1 MIKVAMLHTLR
12 VRDVM
17 TEAILLLRT
26 DMRVNKAWSLLHDAG
41 VTGAPVLDARGHLVG
56 VLSNSDL
63 ADPRRRRSDASGL
76 VADVMTRVIYAVRAD
91 DPVLTAVRLMA
102 DENIHRAIVV
112 NDDGTLAG
120 IVVPM
125 DILRVLAQDADTRA
139 TTAHV
144 EYVDLRSMNDGPAPA
159 ATLGPNRETIPTA
172 IVFESTRGGRALR

>member
-1 MIKVAMLHTLR
+1 
-12 VRDVM
+12 
-17 TEAILLLRT
+17 
-26 DMRVNKAWSLLHDAG
+26 
-41 VTGAPVLDARGHLVG
+41 
-56 VLSNSDL
+56 
-63 ADPRRRRSDASGL
+63 
-76 VADVMTRVIYAVRAD
+76 MTRVIYAVRAD
-91 DPVLTAVRLMA
+91 DPVLNAVRLMA

-125 DILRVLAQDADTRA
+125 DILRVLAQDADTRR

-172 IVFESTRGGRALR
+172 IVFESMRSGRTAR